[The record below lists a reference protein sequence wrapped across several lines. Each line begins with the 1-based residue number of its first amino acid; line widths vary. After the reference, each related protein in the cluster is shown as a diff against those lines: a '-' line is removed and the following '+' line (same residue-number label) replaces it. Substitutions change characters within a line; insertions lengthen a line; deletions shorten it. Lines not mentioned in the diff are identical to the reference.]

1 MGCCKEIEAV
11 RFSTISTQI
20 QLARRPNGQPVL
32 DDFLTVEA
40 LLPSLSD
47 GEIRVRNEYI
57 SVDPYM
63 RGRMDDRP
71 SYVEPFKLHET
82 MTGAAVG
89 RVTESASSAF
99 APGELVLHRY
109 GWRDIA
115 QGAAEDFTR
124 VPDLPELPS
133 SVHLGVMGATG
144 MTAYVGLLVVARM
157 RAGEVVFVSAAAG
170 AVGSLA
176 GQIAR
181 LKGAA
186 RVIGSAGSD
195 EKVSVMRE
203 RYGYDAAFNYRRA
216 PVLEQLEAAAPA
228 GIDVYFDNVGG
239 DHLEAALSTFN
250 YGGRAAIC
258 GAISQ
263 YDRVGVLPG
272 PRFMENIVY
281 RSLTLTGFLLHD
293 YRQHRDAFVDEM
305 AAWLRG
311 GQIVH
316 DETIVDGIAR
326 APAAFI
332 GLMNGTNT
340 GKMLVRIS

>member
-1 MGCCKEIEAV
+1 M

-20 QLARRPNGQPVL
+20 QLARRPNGQPVP
-32 DDFLTVEA
+32 DDFLTVEVPLPA
-40 LLPSLSD
+40 LAD
-47 GEIRVRNEYI
+47 GEVRVRNEYV

-89 RVTESASSAF
+89 RVTDSASSTF
-99 APGELVLHRY
+99 APGDLVLHRY
-109 GWRDIA
+109 GWRDIT
-115 QGAAEDFTR
+115 QGAAVEFTR
-124 VPDLPELPS
+124 VADLPDLPS

-144 MTAYVGLLVVARM
+144 MAAYVGLLVVARM
-157 RAGEVVFVSAAAG
+157 REDEVVFVSAAAG

-186 RVIGSAGSD
+186 HVIGSAGSD
-195 EKVSVMRE
+195 EKVAVMLE

-216 PVLEQLEAAAPA
+216 PVLEQLAAAAPA

-239 DHLEAALSTFN
+239 DHLEAALSAFN

-263 YDRVGVLPG
+263 YDRVGVSPG
-272 PRFMENIVY
+272 PRFMENVVY

-305 AAWLRG
+305 AAWLRA

-326 APAAFI
+326 APEAFI

-340 GKMLVRIS
+340 GKMLVRIT

>member
-1 MGCCKEIEAV
+1 M

-20 QLARRPNGQPVL
+20 QLARRPNGRPVA
-32 DDFLTVEA
+32 DDFLTVGVP
-40 LLPSLSD
+40 LPVLSD
-47 GEIRVRNEYI
+47 GEVRVRNEYI

-71 SYVEPFKLHET
+71 SYVEPFRLHET

-89 RVTESASSAF
+89 RVTDSASSAF
-99 APGELVLHRY
+99 APGDLVLHRY

-124 VPDLPELPS
+124 VTDLPDLSS

-144 MTAYVGLLVVARM
+144 MTAYVGLLVVAGM
-157 RAGEVVFVSAAAG
+157 REDEVVFVSAAAG
-170 AVGSLA
+170 AVGSLV

-186 RVIGSAGSD
+186 HVIGSAGSD
-195 EKVSVMRE
+195 EKVVAIRE

-216 PVLEQLEAAAPA
+216 PVLEQLEAVAPA

-263 YDRVGVLPG
+263 YDRVGVSPG

-293 YRQHRDAFVDEM
+293 YRQYRDAFVDEM
-305 AAWLRG
+305 TEWLRG

-316 DETIVDGIAR
+316 DETIVDGVAR

-340 GKMLVRIS
+340 GKMLVRIT

>member
-1 MGCCKEIEAV
+1 MAL
-11 RFSTISTQI
+11 TDISTQI
-20 QLARRPNGQPVL
+20 QLARRPNGQPVVA
-32 DDFLTVEA
+32 DFATVEVP
-40 LLPSLSD
+40 LPPLSA
-47 GEIRVRNEYI
+47 GEIRVRNDYV

-71 SYVEPFKLHET
+71 SYVEPFKLNET
-82 MTGAAVG
+82 MTGAAIG
-89 RVTESASSAF
+89 RVVESASGDFS
-99 APGELVLHRY
+99 PGDLVLHRY
-109 GWRDIA
+109 GWRDVA
-115 QGAAEDFTR
+115 QAAAEDFAR
-124 VPDLPELPS
+124 VDEVPGLPA
-133 SVHLGVMGATG
+133 SVHLGALGATG
-144 MTAYVGLLVVARM
+144 MTAYVGLLAVARL
-157 RAGEVVFVSAAAG
+157 RAEDVVFVSAAAG

-195 EKVSVMRE
+195 AKVAAVRD

-216 PVLEQLEAAAPA
+216 PVLEQLRAAAPA

-239 DHLEAALSTFN
+239 DHLEAALATFN

-258 GAISQ
+258 GAISR
-263 YDRVGVLPG
+263 YDDVGAAPG

-293 YRQHRDAFVDEM
+293 YRQYRDAFVDEM

-311 GQIVH
+311 GQVVF
-316 DETIVDGIAR
+316 DETIVDGIRR
-326 APAAFI
+326 APDAFI

-340 GKMLVRIS
+340 GKMLVRIA